1 MILIDIIFPL
11 IKINIKNTSIDRFEQ
26 NHLSLHAYI
35 VCIILEVV
43 FTSYKSTITENT
55 PVITMKI

>member
-43 FTSYKSTITENT
+43 FTSYKITMTENT